1 LLWKSGYPFTYSTSL
16 GCSPVV
22 YQDMVFVC
30 GAHAYGMGSMVVQAR
45 ATNQIWTTTRLWF
58 TNNPAAHW
66 MTPVAYQ
73 GFLYG
78 QFGIQTFDSPNAQLK
93 CIDMRTGTVKWSVDG
108 YGRCGT
114 LLVDNNLLVLTE
126 RGELVLVIPNP
137 NSYTE
142 VGRFLAIPGYF
153 GDTNKCWNSP
163 AVADGRVYVRSTS
176 FGACFDFSIPNLKFD
191 TPRRLT
197 ANRVQLTVRTT

>member
-45 ATNQIWTTTRLWF
+45 ATNQIWTATRLWS

-78 QFGIQTFDSPNAQLK
+78 QFGIQTFDSVNAQLK
-93 CIDMRTGTVKWSVDG
+93 CVDMRTGVVKWSTNG
-108 YGRCGT
+108 FGRGAT
-114 LLVDNNLLVLTE
+114 ILVDDHILTITEKGPLVLS
-126 RGELVLVIPNP
+126 NP
-137 NSYTE
+137 NTNAYTE
-142 VGRFLAIPGYF
+142 VGRILAIPNYADF
-153 GDTNKCWNSP
+153 TNKCWNAP
-163 AVADGRVYVRSTS
+163 AV
-176 FGACFDFSIPNLKFD
+176 C
-191 TPRRLT
+191 
-197 ANRVQLTVRTT
+197 